1 MDNLNDLKQ
10 LWQTADTGS
19 LPNSAQMM
27 QMVKKFRSQKLG
39 KKLRVI
45 VIAILLTAVMLTV
58 MFFYSSS
65 LIITRMGEVLMI
77 AACGVLIFTNMRSM
91 RRFYNL
97 NDCSNKEFIEFL
109 EQTRLNQVYY
119 YKKTQVVGLLL
130 SSAGLLLYLY
140 EFVRRDVWLF
150 IITYTLSAAYISV
163 LWFVVRPR
171 IFKRES

>member
-1 MDNLNDLKQ
+1 
-10 LWQTADTGS
+10 
-19 LPNSAQMM
+19 
-27 QMVKKFRSQKLG
+27 
-39 KKLRVI
+39 
-45 VIAILLTAVMLTV
+45 
-58 MFFYSSS
+58 
-65 LIITRMGEVLMI
+65 
-77 AACGVLIFTNMRSM
+77 M

-171 IFKRES
+171 IFKRESDRLSASMERLRSISKQIN